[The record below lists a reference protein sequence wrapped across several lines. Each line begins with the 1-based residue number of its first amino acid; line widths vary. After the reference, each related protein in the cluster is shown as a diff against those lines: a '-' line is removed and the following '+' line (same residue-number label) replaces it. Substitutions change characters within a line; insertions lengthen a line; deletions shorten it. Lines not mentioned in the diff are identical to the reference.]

1 MARDMKE
8 FLDINVIELWYV
20 KTMECCSH
28 SLLTLSLIPP
38 YAIHHTISSS
48 RWCSMQDGTRQT
60 VSDLLVKYP
69 SLTSRVFLGNYRTA
83 ELGQRLSALVITKQ
97 QSNSNNNNNN
107 NATAGSGRRKGKL
120 LVVSSIHARELTT
133 AETSKLVV
141 N

>member
-1 MARDMKE
+1 
-8 FLDINVIELWYV
+8 
-20 KTMECCSH
+20 
-28 SLLTLSLIPP
+28 
-38 YAIHHTISSS
+38 
-48 RWCSMQDGTRQT
+48 MQDGTRQT

-107 NATAGSGRRKGKL
+107 ATAGSGRRKGKL

>member
-20 KTMECCSH
+20 KTQTMKDRVTIARINL
-28 SLLTLSLIPP
+28 LLTWLSH
-38 YAIHHTISSS
+38 ATIIF
-48 RWCSMQDGTRQT
+48 SMQDGTRQT